1 MYIAEAEDV
10 WKIYRVG
17 KVEYP
22 ALRGVTLYI
31 PRGLFVVI
39 LGPSGSGKS
48 TLLHL
53 LGALDTPTK
62 GRIIIDG
69 KDVRRL
75 NEKRR
80 ARLRRDT
87 IGFVFQQFYL
97 IPRLTALENVEVPML
112 IKGLPKKVRRRKALM
127 LLERVGLKGKE
138 RKKPTE
144 LSGGEQQRVAIARAL
159 ANDPK
164 LILADEPT
172 GNLDTVTAEKIMELL
187 VELNNAG
194 KTVVVVTH
202 NPDHAKYAHMIVRI
216 KDGKITEVEEGGR
229 PSPFKPRALL
239 SKGG

>member
-1 MYIAEAEDV
+1 MYIAEVEDV

-31 PRGLFVVI
+31 PKGLFIVI

-53 LGALDTPTK
+53 IGALDTPTK
-62 GRIIIDG
+62 GRIIVDG
-69 KDVRRL
+69 KDVRKL
-75 NEKRR
+75 TEKGR

-112 IKGLPKKVRRRKALM
+112 IKGIPRSLRKKRALM

-138 RKKPTE
+138 HKRPTE

-172 GNLDTVTAEKIMELL
+172 GNLDTATAEKIMELL

-202 NPDHAKYAHMIVRI
+202 NPEHAKYAHMVVRI
-216 KDGKITEVEEGGR
+216 KDGKIVEVREGGR
-229 PSPFKPRALL
+229 PSPFKPEELL
-239 SKGG
+239 SKRR